1 MTVPVESDTHIPST
15 VHIPG
20 PTTPQAPT
28 TPPVVPTQPMAPVLP
43 VAVPPTSPVVPTV
56 PSGEPAHA
64 GIMDTGNA
72 ALDAA
77 INVFTTVTKAT
88 EPDMVRA
95 VGKALEYGREDLI
108 DVAFIK
114 EKFGDNADQAIQ
126 LAKAA
131 IAEKAANLERQTNE
145 VHTLAGGKANW
156 DAAVSV
162 YRTNAP
168 EYMKAAVQGLMD
180 TGKVKEGTQM
190 LLDYAKTQGLTPG
203 APLLDNPTVVPGAAG
218 ALDAVGFRAELDK
231 LYKEA
236 GGRSLES
243 GVYGDRYKSLMA
255 RREAGRQLGR

>member
-1 MTVPVESDTHIPST
+1 MTVPVDSETHIPSP

-20 PTTPQAPT
+20 PAPT
-28 TPPVVPTQPMAPVLP
+28 PAPAAVAPVAPVQPVAPVVPAVLP
-43 VAVPPTSPVVPTV
+43 VAPVT
-56 PSGEPAHA
+56 EPATTDSV
-64 GIMDTGNA
+64 MDTGNA

-88 EPDMVRA
+88 EADMVRA

-114 EKFGDNADQAIQ
+114 EKFGVNADQAIQ

-131 IAEKAANLERQTNE
+131 ITEKAANLVRQETE

-156 DAAVSV
+156 DAAISV
-162 YRTNAP
+162 YHTNAP
-168 EYMKAAVQGLMD
+168 EYMKAAIVGLMD
-180 TGKVKEGTQM
+180 SGKVKEGTQM
-190 LLDYAKTQGLTPG
+190 LLDFAKSQGLAPG
-203 APLLDNPTVVPGAAG
+203 APLLDNPAVVPGAAG
-218 ALDAVGFRAELDK
+218 ALDAVGFRVELDK

-255 RREAGRQLGR
+255 RRDAGRQLGR

>member
-1 MTVPVESDTHIPST
+1 MSVPVDSENHIPSP
-15 VHIPG
+15 VNIPG
-20 PTTPQAPT
+20 PTPT
-28 TPPVVPTQPMAPVLP
+28 VPVVPTAPVE
-43 VAVPPTSPVVPTV
+43 PTV
-56 PSGEPAHA
+56 PVAPTVLPEVVAAGPATSNA
-64 GIMDTGNA
+64 MDTGNA

-88 EPDMVRA
+88 EGDMVRA

-114 EKFGDNADQAIQ
+114 EKFGVNADQAIQ

-131 IAEKAANLERQTNE
+131 ITEKAAHIARQTTE

-162 YRTNAP
+162 YHTNAP
-168 EYMKAAVQGLMD
+168 EYMKAAIQGLMD

-190 LLDYAKTQGLTPG
+190 LLDYAKSQGLAPG
-203 APLLDNPTVVPGAAG
+203 TVLLDNPAVVPGAAG
-218 ALDAVGFRAELDK
+218 ALDAAGFRVELDK

-243 GVYGDRYKSLMA
+243 GAYGERYASLMA
-255 RREAGRQLGR
+255 RREAGRKLGR

>member
-1 MTVPVESDTHIPST
+1 MPVPVDSENHIPST

-20 PTTPQAPT
+20 PAPT
-28 TPPVVPTQPMAPVLP
+28 TQP
-43 VAVPPTSPVVPTV
+43 VAPATPEVPVPLVTPAAPAVLPTV
-56 PSGEPAHA
+56 PVAEPVP
-64 GIMDTGNA
+64 GTMDTGNA

-77 INVFTTVTKAT
+77 INVFTSVTQAT
-88 EPDMVRA
+88 EADMLRA

-108 DVAFIK
+108 DTAFIK
-114 EKFGDNADQAIQ
+114 EKFGAHADQALQ

-131 IAEKAANLERQTNE
+131 ITEKAANIARQETE

-162 YRTNAP
+162 YHTNAP
-168 EYMKAAVQGLMD
+168 EYMKAAIAGLMD
-180 TGKVKEGTQM
+180 SGKVKEGTQM
-190 LLDYAKTQGLTPG
+190 LLDFAKSQGLAPG
-203 APLLDNPTVVPGAAG
+203 APLLDNPAVVPGAAG
-218 ALDAVGFRAELDK
+218 ALDAAGFRVELDK

-255 RREAGRQLGR
+255 RRDTGRQLGR

>member
-1 MTVPVESDTHIPST
+1 MPVPVDSETHIPSP

-20 PTTPQAPT
+20 PAPT
-28 TPPVVPTQPMAPVLP
+28 TPPVTPAAPVQPVAPAVLP
-43 VAVPPTSPVVPTV
+43 VVPAA
-56 PSGEPAHA
+56 EPATA
-64 GIMDTGNA
+64 DNVMDTGNA

-88 EPDMVRA
+88 EADMVRA

-114 EKFGDNADQAIQ
+114 EKFGANADQAIQ

-131 IAEKAANLERQTNE
+131 ITEKAANLVRQETE

-162 YRTNAP
+162 YHTNAP
-168 EYMKAAVQGLMD
+168 EYMKAAIAGLMD
-180 TGKVKEGTQM
+180 SGKVKEGTQM
-190 LLDYAKTQGLTPG
+190 LLEFARSQGLAPG
-203 APLLDNPTVVPGAAG
+203 APLLDNPAVVPGAAG
-218 ALDAVGFRAELDK
+218 ALDAAGFRAELDK

-255 RREAGRQLGR
+255 RRDAGRQLGR

>member
-1 MTVPVESDTHIPST
+1 MTVPVDSETHIPSP

-20 PTTPQAPT
+20 PATTP
-28 TPPVVPTQPMAPVLP
+28 TPDAVAPVVPVQPVAPVVPAVLP
-43 VAVPPTSPVVPTV
+43 VTEPTTTDSV
-56 PSGEPAHA
+56 
-64 GIMDTGNA
+64 MDTGNA

-88 EPDMVRA
+88 EADMVRA

-114 EKFGDNADQAIQ
+114 EKFGVNADQAIQ

-131 IAEKAANLERQTNE
+131 ITEKASNLVRQETE

-156 DAAVSV
+156 DAAISV
-162 YRTNAP
+162 YHTNAP
-168 EYMKAAVQGLMD
+168 EYMKAAIVGLMD
-180 TGKVKEGTQM
+180 SGKVKEGTQM
-190 LLDYAKTQGLTPG
+190 LLDFAKSQGLTPG
-203 APLLDNPTVVPGAAG
+203 APLLDNPAVVPGAAG
-218 ALDAVGFRAELDK
+218 ALDATGFRVELDK

-255 RREAGRQLGR
+255 RRDAGRQLGR

>member
-1 MTVPVESDTHIPST
+1 MTVPVDSETHIPSP

-20 PTTPQAPT
+20 PATTP
-28 TPPVVPTQPMAPVLP
+28 TPDAVAPVVPVQPVAPIVPAVLP
-43 VAVPPTSPVVPTV
+43 VTEPTTTDSV
-56 PSGEPAHA
+56 
-64 GIMDTGNA
+64 MDTGNA

-88 EPDMVRA
+88 EADMVRA

-114 EKFGDNADQAIQ
+114 EKFGVNADQAIQ

-131 IAEKAANLERQTNE
+131 ITEKASNLVRQETE

-156 DAAVSV
+156 DAAISV
-162 YRTNAP
+162 YHTNAP
-168 EYMKAAVQGLMD
+168 EYMKAAIVGLMD
-180 TGKVKEGTQM
+180 SGKVKEGTQM
-190 LLDYAKTQGLTPG
+190 LLDFAKSQGLTPG
-203 APLLDNPTVVPGAAG
+203 APLLDNPAVVPGAAG
-218 ALDAVGFRAELDK
+218 ALDATGFRVELDK

-255 RREAGRQLGR
+255 RRDAGRQLGR

>member
-1 MTVPVESDTHIPST
+1 MTVPVESESHIPSP

-20 PTTPQAPT
+20 PAPT
-28 TPPVVPTQPMAPVLP
+28 TPVAPVPVASAAPVVPVPA
-43 VAVPPTSPVVPTV
+43 VASPVPSAEPVPA
-56 PSGEPAHA
+56 E

-88 EPDMVRA
+88 ESDMVRA

-114 EKFGDNADQAIQ
+114 EKFGVNADQAIQ

-131 IAEKAANLERQTNE
+131 ITEKAANLVRQETE

-162 YRTNAP
+162 YHTNAP
-168 EYMKAAVQGLMD
+168 EYMKAAIQGLMD

-190 LLDYAKTQGLTPG
+190 LLEFAKAQGLTPG
-203 APLLDNPTVVPGAAG
+203 APMLDNPAVVPGAAG
-218 ALDAVGFRAELDK
+218 ALDGAGFRTELNK
-231 LYKEA
+231 LYAEA

-243 GVYGDRYKSLMA
+243 GVYGDRYKSLIA

>member
-1 MTVPVESDTHIPST
+1 MTVPVESETHIPSP

-20 PTTPQAPT
+20 IPTAPT
-28 TPPVVPTQPMAPVLP
+28 TPPTAVAPVVPVQPVAPVVPVVPPVP
-43 VAVPPTSPVVPTV
+43 VAVPVEAV
-56 PSGEPAHA
+56 

-77 INVFTTVTKAT
+77 INVFTTVTKAS
-88 EPDMVRA
+88 EADMVRA

-108 DVAFIK
+108 DVAFIR
-114 EKFGDNADQAIQ
+114 EKFGANADQAIQ

-131 IAEKAANLERQTNE
+131 ITEKSANLVRQETE

-162 YRTNAP
+162 YHTNAP
-168 EYMKAAVQGLMD
+168 DYMKAAITGLMD

-190 LLDYAKTQGLTPG
+190 LLEFAKAQGLTPG
-203 APLLDNPTVVPGAAG
+203 TVVLDNPAVVPNAAG
-218 ALDAVGFRAELDK
+218 ALDAAGFRTELNK
-231 LYKEA
+231 LHAEA